1 MEEYKVFRELFRN
14 GEQEY
19 MGLFETQEAAHAYM
33 MSLSYETGIRGFVEK
48 HVLLTTTYQYV
59 EIHDPYPPEE

>member
-1 MEEYKVFRELFRN
+1 MEEYKVFRELIRN

-19 MGLFETQEAAHAYM
+19 MGLFETQEAAHDYM
-33 MSLSYETGIRGFVEK
+33 MSLSYEPGIRGFVEK

-59 EIHDPYPPEE
+59 EIYDPYPPEE